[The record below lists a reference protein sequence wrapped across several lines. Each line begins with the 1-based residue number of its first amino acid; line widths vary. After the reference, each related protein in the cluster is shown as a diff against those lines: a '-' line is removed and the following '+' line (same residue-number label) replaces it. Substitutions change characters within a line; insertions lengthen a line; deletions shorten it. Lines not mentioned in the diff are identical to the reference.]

1 MMGDHRLATPDLDRI
16 FRGETVSGLSEW
28 QLLERYLEGR
38 DEIAFEALVARH
50 GPMVLGVCRRMLA
63 DHTDV
68 DDAFQATFLVLVRR
82 ARHLGPSDAI
92 GPWLHGVAARVA
104 MRSRSES
111 ARRRRFEPISADSSA
126 IVDTRSPAD
135 REIGDVLDQELRRL
149 PSKYRIPVIL
159 CYLEGQTHEEAAR
172 HLKWPIGT
180 VKGRLARARDLL
192 RSRLLRRGLTPS
204 VAALTLALAC
214 ESSAALS
221 HDLLDR
227 TVKSSMKIAL
237 GQVTAHVV
245 SASITSLVDGVLTSM
260 LLNTFKWAG
269 VAVLV
274 CGLAFTGVGVV
285 ARQNSAATN
294 EKTLPAMK
302 PLTVNSQ
309 AEEAAPP
316 SRENVAGSKAYLVN
330 ELPKLEDLRNE
341 LVKAAKTE
349 WEHAYKD
356 YLGTNTGL
364 ERAYQ
369 ASKRLMDAQET
380 VATSPDEKG
389 SAVKGQ
395 FERIRELARA
405 QHSNPS
411 PSEVQSAQL
420 RAYAAEAVL
429 WLAQAKTNSS
439 DKEKEKESGAAPG
452 INDGRAKDLKSQQIH
467 AKLDEPISMSF
478 NEETPLEDIL
488 KYVRQATTTKTYSGI
503 PIYVDPF
510 GLQAAEKSMTSTV
523 RGMDLEGVPLRRTL
537 QLLLKQLDLIYFVD
551 EGVLCITSASS
562 DGAFGPAVGE
572 PSPILQS
579 AQKAERG
586 ELSMA
591 EMKELVELFKIRA
604 QIKSLAAGDRA
615 ELKHDV
621 TPKKEI
627 AEATQN
633 REQTNLLLK
642 EIRELI
648 QVLKAEKQANKAAA
662 VK

>member
-82 ARHLGPSDAI
+82 ARHLGPDDAI

-111 ARRRRFEPISADSSA
+111 VRRRRFEPISTEVSA
-126 IVDTRSPAD
+126 IVDPRTPAE
-135 REIGDVLDQELRRL
+135 RELGEVIDQELGRL
-149 PSKYRIPVIL
+149 PSKYRLPVVL

-172 HLKWPIGT
+172 QLKWPIGT

-204 VAALTLALAC
+204 VAALTLALSR

-227 TVKSSMKIAL
+227 TVKSSLKIAL

-260 LLNTFKWAG
+260 LLNTFNWAG
-269 VAVLV
+269 LAVLV
-274 CGLAFTGVGVV
+274 CGLAFTGVAVK
-285 ARQNSAATN
+285 ARNDVGARNDKAPTAA
-294 EKTLPAMK
+294 KA
-302 PLTVNSQ
+302 LTVK
-309 AEEAAPP
+309 AEPKTPAPVSP
-316 SRENVAGSKAYLVN
+316 ENVAEPNVEAKAQ
-330 ELPKLEDLRNE
+330 LPNLADLRKE
-341 LVKAAKTE
+341 LLKTAKME
-349 WEHAYKD
+349 WEQAYKD
-356 YLGTNTGL
+356 YFGSNSGL

-369 ASKRLMDAQET
+369 ASKRLMDAQ
-380 VATSPDEKG
+380 AAAAISPDEKG
-389 SAVKGQ
+389 SAIEGQ
-395 FERIRELARA
+395 FQRIRELART
-405 QHSNPS
+405 QHVNP
-411 PSEVQSAQL
+411 PSSDLQLAQL
-420 RAYAAEAVL
+420 RAYAAEAEL
-429 WLAQAKTNSS
+429 WLAQAKTSSS
-439 DKEKEKESGAAPG
+439 DKEKERESSAGPG
-452 INDGRAKDLKSQQIH
+452 INDDRAKDVKSQQIH
-467 AKLDEPISMSF
+467 AKLDVPISMSF
-478 NEETPLEDIL
+478 NEETPLEDVL
-488 KYVRQATTTKTYSGI
+488 KYVRQATTTETYSGI

-510 GLQAAEKSMTSTV
+510 GLQEAEKSLTSTV
-523 RGMDLEGVPLRRTL
+523 RNMDLEGVPLRRTL
-537 QLLLKQLDLIYFVD
+537 QLLLKQLDLIYFVED
-551 EGVLCITSASS
+551 GILCITSAKSE
-562 DGAFGPAVGE
+562 GAFGPTMHG
-572 PSPILQS
+572 PSPLELKMD
-579 AQKAERG
+579 KAEQG
-586 ELSMA
+586 ELSVE
-591 EMKELVELFKIRA
+591 EMKELIEVIKLRHQIRMA
-604 QIKSLAAGDRA
+604 KAADSLGEA
-615 ELKHDV
+615 
-621 TPKKEI
+621 KKRSE
-627 AEATQN
+627 ESTQF

-648 QVLKAEKQANKAAA
+648 QVLKAEKQTNKAAA